1 MMMKTTIPDKNYFRI
16 GEVSKI
22 LDVEPHVLRYWE
34 TEFSMLRPI
43 RTESDQRMYRKKDV
57 MTLLEIK
64 RLLYEDKYTIAGA
77 RRKITEWK
85 KKKISP
91 PLPDDI
97 LAVIKK
103 ELSAIRKI
111 VE

>member
-1 MMMKTTIPDKNYFRI
+1 MKTTIPDKNYFRI

-34 TEFSMLRPI
+34 TEFPALRPI
-43 RTESDQRMYRKKDV
+43 RTESDQRVYRKKDV

-64 RLLYEDKYTIAGA
+64 KLLYEDKYTIAGA

-85 KKKISP
+85 KKKTTSP
-91 PLPDDI
+91 VPDDI
-97 LAVIKK
+97 LTVIKE
-103 ELSAIRKI
+103 ELAAIRKI